1 MYPSLDGHMTAT
13 TQKKLL
19 IDVDVNVI
27 PLVLSQNGY
36 NDEDE
41 NENNNKYVLA
51 RTYTS
56 WLGHVCA
63 GRVIKSWP
71 RHVCPGQD
79 IHMSWP
85 RHVCPGQDMRALAK
99 TYRETKIKHKFQI
112 SKARRNEQPIRDE
125 TIPIRHKIFEN
136 LRNRLYHD
144 PRRFS

>member
-1 MYPSLDGHMTAT
+1 MCWPGH
-13 TQKKLL
+13 Q
-19 IDVDVNVI
+19 
-27 PLVLSQNGY
+27 
-36 NDEDE
+36 
-41 NENNNKYVLA
+41 VLA
-51 RTYTS
+51 KTC
-56 WLGHVCA
+56 V
-63 GRVIKSWP
+63 SWP
-71 RHVCPGQD
+71 G
-79 IHMSWP
+79 HMSWP